1 MKKLLYAFLLT
12 ASVAQAVIIPVDN
25 SERLV
30 EDELFT
36 YQWGLLNQG
45 QTLIREKDDIHNL
58 PMLGVLNKDIG
69 WRSLN
74 GNQSSNRPIVAVLD
88 SGVDLT
94 HPELQGNLWKNE
106 AECGKDPKVDND
118 GNKLAGDCN
127 GWNFTEAI
135 DSEEARDPSDLDGH
149 GTHIAG
155 IIAAANNG
163 SGMVGVVPNALIMPI
178 KVMKDSDSD
187 SQVSSAES
195 FARGIIYAVDNGAD
209 VINMSL
215 GWPRSLETKTL
226 RDAVTYALS
235 QNVVIVAAAGNNNSA
250 EPLFPCAYD
259 GVVCIAAS
267 TINGNYAGFSN
278 YGGHVDGVAP
288 GESILGLNPLFL
300 EPDFFA
306 VPGYE
311 LRSGTSQAAPFV
323 AGLVAALK
331 ARNKEMKIDEVFA
344 RLYQATPNPDKKK
357 YTLGGDLTWDLMNQD
372 ISNAVVRPVLKR
384 VRQILFRGDA
394 TETKVIVP
402 VRNFGLASG
411 EVAVKV
417 ESLSKSIVIDSEAQV
432 LPTIRQ
438 GEFKDLAFT
447 VKLSDV
453 NLESSVDIKVT
464 IETNGETRS
473 YLNELPVARDVK
485 TEAKFK
491 RRNFAFV
498 DKALPV
504 GMIRNGE
511 INSLLSTV
519 ESVSNSK
526 KHEFFMRRILTEDK
540 VKKLELTLFGR
551 LGEKY
556 VQAPNVI
563 LVNDALNLVNFIRV
577 DMNLDGKEDYL
588 VHTLAEKD
596 EKRFFVFSFYNDQM
610 KPLWPDFQ
618 DVKLNL
624 DLYLES
630 MNDLSFVKMN
640 HAKMGTIMVPA
651 FFTDGHLP
659 KVDQVLTSWDRQDVT
674 KKKRLYYLEP
684 MTDATLRVRS
694 LTTKVW
700 EESLKTELKSKW
712 FETVETEQLLPT
724 SASDADIGQLRA
736 LVSVGLGT
744 KRQLFIHTFEVGKN
758 THGTKLPQ
766 LVLQTD
772 SVDPLYSLGAN
783 GVSVNGEVFFNIYDR
798 TRAKLVSTRG
808 ESQLSEYIFKHET
821 ESDLIAGHIAS
832 FENGKDRFTVFQS
845 REELIAVT
853 TGSKTKR
860 STRPK
865 LRYSFLSQKFLSE
878 MYFPVTYKRN
888 NVLSPA
894 LYVDSTA
901 MTGNRIYLFEEQ
913 NGELVASIKNSI
925 VVPTNCKSLNPV
937 FSEQSGAHEF
947 VFLCLEDKDWV
958 IRNYEMN

>member
-12 ASVAQAVIIPVDN
+12 SFAAHAVIIPVDK

-58 PMLGVLNKDIG
+58 PMQGVANKDIG
-69 WRSLN
+69 WRLLVN
-74 GNQSSNRPIVAVLD
+74 NQSNNRPIVAVLD

-118 GNKLAGDCN
+118 GNKLAGDCH
-127 GWNFTEAI
+127 GWNFTEAM
-135 DSEEARDPSDLDGH
+135 DSDEAKDPSDIDGH

-163 SGMVGVVPNALIMPI
+163 LGMVGVVPNALIMPV

-226 RDAVTYALS
+226 RDAVSYALS
-235 QNVVIVAAAGNNNSA
+235 QGVVIVAAAGNNNSA

-259 GVVCIAAS
+259 GVVCVAAS
-267 TINGNYAGFSN
+267 TINGDYAGFSN

-288 GESILGLNPLFL
+288 GESILGLNPLYL

-331 ARNKEMKIDEVFA
+331 ARNKEIKIDEVFA
-344 RLYQATPNPDKKK
+344 RIYQAQPNPDKKK
-357 YTLGGDLTWDLMNQD
+357 YTAGGDITWDIVNQEVT
-372 ISNAVVRPVLKR
+372 SSVVRPVLKR
-384 VRQILFRGDA
+384 VRQITFRAGSSD
-394 TETKVIVP
+394 TKVTIP
-402 VRNFGLASG
+402 VRNFGVLSN
-411 EVAVKV
+411 EVVVKV
-417 ESLSKSIVIDSEAQV
+417 ESLSKSISIDSETQ
-432 LPTIRQ
+432 TIPSLRE
-438 GEFKDLAFT
+438 GEFKDLLFN
-447 VKLSDV
+447 VKLNDFSQ
-453 NLESSVDIKVT
+453 ESSVDIKIT
-464 IETNGETRS
+464 IDTNGEKRS
-473 YLNELPVARDVK
+473 YLNEIPVARDV
-485 TEAKFK
+485 TQEAKFK
-491 RRNFAFV
+491 KSTFAFL
-498 DKALPV
+498 DKPLPV
-504 GMIRNGE
+504 GTIRNGE
-511 INSLLSTV
+511 INSFLSTV
-519 ESVSNSK
+519 ESVVQSD
-526 KHEFFMRRILTEDK
+526 KHEFFMRRILAGDT
-540 VKKLELTLFGR
+540 KKLELTLFSRKGD
-551 LGEKY
+551 KY
-556 VQAPNVI
+556 LQAQNLI

-577 DMNLDGKEDYL
+577 DLNLDGKEDYL

-596 EKRFFVFSFYNDQM
+596 GKRFFVFSFYNEEL
-610 KPLWPDFQ
+610 KPLWPNFQ

-624 DLYLES
+624 DLFLAT
-630 MNDLSFVKMN
+630 MNDISFIKMN
-640 HAKMGTIMVPA
+640 HPTMGKIMVPA
-651 FFTDGHLP
+651 FYTEGQLP
-659 KVDQVLTSWDRQDVT
+659 LTDQVLTSWDRQDT
-674 KKKRLYYLEP
+674 TRKNRLYYLEP
-684 MTDATLRVRS
+684 MADATLRVRS

-700 EESLKTELKSKW
+700 EEALKTELKSKW
-712 FETVETEQLLPT
+712 FDTVEVEQLMPT
-724 SASDADIGQLRA
+724 SKTDAEKGQLRA

-744 KRQLFIHTFEVGKN
+744 KRQLFIHSFVVGSN
-758 THGTKLPQ
+758 THGAKLPQ
-766 LVLQTD
+766 LVLEPE
-772 SVDPLYSLGAN
+772 SVDPLLTVDAN
-783 GVSVNGEVFFNIYDR
+783 GLTVNGEVFFNIYDR
-798 TRAKLVSTRG
+798 TRAKLVTTRAD
-808 ESQLSEYIFKHET
+808 SQVSEFIFKHET

-832 FENGKDRFTVFQS
+832 FEKGQNRFTVFQS

-853 TGSKTKR
+853 TGNMSKRT
-860 STRPK
+860 TRPK

-878 MYFPVTYKRN
+878 MYYPVTYKRN
-888 NVLSPA
+888 GVLSPA

-913 NGELVASIKNSI
+913 NGELVASVRNSI
-925 VVPTNCKSLNPV
+925 VVPSNCRALNPV
-937 FSEQSGAHEF
+937 FSPQSGSHEF
-947 VFLCLEDKDWV
+947 VFLCLEENAWV

>member
-12 ASVAQAVIIPVDN
+12 SFAAQAVIIPVDK

-30 EDELFT
+30 EDELFA
-36 YQWGLLNQG
+36 YQWGLVNQG

-58 PMLGVLNKDIG
+58 PMQGVANKDIG
-69 WRSLN
+69 YRSLIN
-74 GNQSSNRPIVAVLD
+74 NKFSNRPIVAVLD

-118 GNKLAGDCN
+118 GNKLAGDCH
-127 GWNFTEAI
+127 GWNFTEAM
-135 DSEEARDPSDLDGH
+135 DSDEAKDPSDIDGH

-163 SGMVGVVPNALIMPI
+163 LGMVGVVPNALIMPV

-215 GWPRSLETKTL
+215 GWPRSMETKTL
-226 RDAVTYALS
+226 RDAVNYALS
-235 QNVVIVAAAGNNNSA
+235 QGVVIVAAAGNNNSA

-267 TINGNYAGFSN
+267 TINGDYAGFSN

-331 ARNKEMKIDEVFA
+331 ARNKEIKIDEVFA
-344 RLYQATPNPDKKK
+344 RIYQAEPNPDKKK
-357 YTLGGDLTWDLMNQD
+357 YTAGGDITWDIVNQEVT
-372 ISNAVVRPVLKR
+372 SSVVRPILKR
-384 VRQILFRGDA
+384 IRQITFRVGSSD
-394 TETKVIVP
+394 TKVAIP
-402 VRNFGLASG
+402 VRNFGVLSN
-411 EVAVKV
+411 EVIVRV
-417 ESLSKSIVIDSEAQV
+417 ESLSKSISIDSETQ
-432 LPTIRQ
+432 TIPSLRQ
-438 GEFKDLAFT
+438 GEFKDLLFN
-447 VKLSDV
+447 VKLNDFS
-453 NLESSVDIKVT
+453 LESSVDIKIT
-464 IETNGETRS
+464 IETNGEKRS
-473 YLNELPVARDVK
+473 FLNEIPVARDV
-485 TEAKFK
+485 TQEAKFK
-491 RRNFAFV
+491 KSTFAFL
-498 DKALPV
+498 DKPLPV
-504 GMIRNGE
+504 GAIRNGE

-519 ESVSNSK
+519 ESVIQSD
-526 KHEFFMRRILTEDK
+526 KHEFFMRRILSGDT
-540 VKKLELTLFGR
+540 KKLELTLFSRKGD
-551 LGEKY
+551 KY
-556 VQAPNVI
+556 VQAPNLI

-577 DMNLDGKEDYL
+577 DLNLDGKEDYL

-596 EKRFFVFSFYNDQM
+596 GKRFFVFSFYNEEL
-610 KPLWPDFQ
+610 KPLWPSFQ

-624 DLYLES
+624 DLFLAS
-630 MNDLSFVKMN
+630 MNDLSFIKLN
-640 HAKMGTIMVPA
+640 HGTLGKILVPA
-651 FFTDGHLP
+651 FFTEGQLP
-659 KVDQVLTSWDRQDVT
+659 LVDQVLTSWDKQDMT
-674 KKKRLYYLEP
+674 RKNRLYYLEP
-684 MTDATLRVRS
+684 MSDSTLRVRS

-700 EESLKTELKSKW
+700 EEALKTELKSKW
-712 FETVETEQLLPT
+712 FDTVEVEQIMPT
-724 SASDADIGQLRA
+724 SKTDAEKGQIRA

-744 KRQLFIHTFEVGKN
+744 KRQLFIHSFVVGSN
-758 THGTKLPQ
+758 THGAKLPQ
-766 LVLQTD
+766 LVLEPE
-772 SVDPLYSLGAN
+772 SVDPLLTVDAN
-783 GVSVNGEVFFNIYDR
+783 GLSVNGEVFFNIYDR
-798 TRAKLVSTRG
+798 TRAKLVATRG
-808 ESQLSEYIFKHET
+808 ESQVNEFIFKHET

-832 FENGKDRFTVFQS
+832 FEKGQNRFTVFQS

-853 TGSKTKR
+853 TGNISKRT
-860 STRPK
+860 TRPK

-888 NVLSPA
+888 GTLSPA

-913 NGELVASIKNSI
+913 NGELVASVRNSI
-925 VVPTNCKSLNPV
+925 VVPSNCKALNPV
-937 FSEQSGAHEF
+937 YSAHSGTHEF
-947 VFLCLEDKDWV
+947 VFLCLEDNAWV

>member
-1 MKKLLYAFLLT
+1 MKKLLYAILLVTT
-12 ASVAQAVIIPVDN
+12 AAHAVIIPVDK

-30 EDELFT
+30 EDELFS

-58 PMLGVLNKDIG
+58 PMLGVANKDIG
-69 WRSLN
+69 WRSLVN
-74 GNQSSNRPIVAVLD
+74 NQSSNRPIVAVLD

-118 GNKLAGDCN
+118 GNKLPGDCH
-127 GWNFTEAI
+127 GWNFTEAM
-135 DSEEARDPSDLDGH
+135 DSDEAKDPSDIDGH

-163 SGMVGVVPNALIMPI
+163 LGMVGVVPNALIMPI

-195 FARGIIYAVDNGAD
+195 FARGIMYAVDNGAD

-235 QNVVIVAAAGNNNSA
+235 QGVVIVAAAGNNNSA

-267 TINGNYAGFSN
+267 TINGDYAGFSN

-288 GESILGLNPLFL
+288 GESILGLNPLLL
-300 EPDFFA
+300 EPDYFA

-311 LRSGTSQAAPFV
+311 LRSGTSQAAPLV
-323 AGLVAALK
+323 SGLVAALK
-331 ARNKEMKIDEVFA
+331 ARNKDIKIDEVFA
-344 RLYQATPNPDKKK
+344 RIYQARPNPDKKK
-357 YTLGGDLTWDLMNQD
+357 YTAGGDITWDIVNQE
-372 ISNAVVRPVLKR
+372 INSAVVRPVLKR
-384 VRQILFRGDA
+384 VRQIIFRGESP
-394 TETKVIVP
+394 ETKVTIP
-402 VRNFGLASG
+402 VRNFGLESN
-411 EVAVKV
+411 EIKVKV
-417 ESLSKSIVIDSEAQV
+417 ESLSKSISIDSETQIISS
-432 LPTIRQ
+432 LKQ
-438 GEFKDLAFT
+438 GEFKDLAFN
-447 VKLSDV
+447 VKLNDAS
-453 NLESSVDIKVT
+453 LESSVDIKIS
-464 IETNGETRS
+464 IEVNGEIRS
-473 YLNELPVARDVK
+473 YLNELPIARDVK
-485 TEAKFK
+485 NEVKFK
-491 RRNFAFV
+491 KRSFAFTN
-498 DKALPV
+498 KPLPV
-504 GMIRNGE
+504 GVIRNGE

-519 ESVSNSK
+519 DSVVQSG
-526 KHEFFMRRILTEDK
+526 KHEFFMRRILSSDE
-540 VKKLELTLFGR
+540 VKKLEITLFGR
-551 LGEKY
+551 VGENY
-556 VQAPNVI
+556 VQAPNLI
-563 LVNDALNLVNFIRV
+563 LVENALNLVNFIRI
-577 DMNLDGKEDYL
+577 DLNLDGKEDYL

-596 EKRFFVFSFYNDQM
+596 GKRFFVFSFYNQELND
-610 KPLWPDFQ
+610 LWSGFQ
-618 DVKLNL
+618 HVKLNL

-630 MNDLSFVKMN
+630 MNDLSFIKMN
-640 HAKMGTIMVPA
+640 HPTMGKIMVPA
-651 FFTDGHLP
+651 FFTVGQLP
-659 KVDQVLTSWDRQDVT
+659 AVDQVLTSWDRQDT
-674 KKKRLYYLEP
+674 GRKKRLYYLEP
-684 MTDATLRVRS
+684 TAEGLRVRS
-694 LTTKVW
+694 LTTKIW
-700 EESLKTELKSKW
+700 EEAIKTELKSKW
-712 FETVETEQLLPT
+712 FETVEVEQILPT
-724 SASDADIGQLRA
+724 SKIDSSIGQLRVM
-736 LVSVGLGT
+736 VSVGLGT
-744 KRQLFIHTFEVGKN
+744 KRQIFIHSFQVGTN
-758 THGTKLPQ
+758 THGPKLPQ

-772 SVDPLYSLGAN
+772 SVDPLLTLDQSGL
-783 GVSVNGEVFFNIYDR
+783 SVNGEVFFNIYDR
-798 TRAKLVSTRG
+798 TRAKLVTTRN
-808 ESQLSEYIFKHET
+808 ESQVGEFIFRHET

-832 FENGKDRFTVFQS
+832 FDNGNGRFTVFQS

-853 TGSKTKR
+853 SGNISRR

-888 NVLSPA
+888 NVLGPA

-913 NGELVASIKNSI
+913 NGELVASVRNSI
-925 VVPTNCKSLNPV
+925 VVPSNCKSLNPV
-937 FSEQSGAHEF
+937 FSAQSGTHEF